1 MKNCGRYFR
10 SFLAGQAVQ
19 MMILAIGWAIDVKR
33 MIAWCAAAGSMIAL
47 AVMWG
52 VWIACRDLQER
63 EKAQEAAEPNPPRR
77 RAKTE

>member
-19 MMILAIGWAIDVKR
+19 MIILIIGWACDIKR
-33 MIAWCAAAGSMIAL
+33 TIAWSAAAGSLIAL

-52 VWIACRDLQER
+52 VWIACRDFQELENER
-63 EKAQEAAEPNPPRR
+63 KAAEPNPPRR